1 MHDESN
7 ISGGD
12 NMDWY
17 IEFRGSCIVNAP
29 TKEDAERIFW
39 DNCFMEFDYCDIDCS
54 SLQINEFEATDHV

>member
-1 MHDESN
+1 
-7 ISGGD
+7 
-12 NMDWY
+12 MDWH

-54 SLQINEFEATDHV
+54 SLQIDEFEATDHV